1 MQQGPEADTNRV
13 LAGAEHWVR
22 LDGASSA
29 AQPSGERPGQL
40 DPAGE
45 GPLVMVAGWEDGH
58 PACAPFVAAD
68 GGEACR
74 GCPVALVAGVLRS
87 GRAAT
92 DRCPYGIRMLA
103 FPAPAG
109 SRDAVGVLR
118 LGTPESS
125 EADLPS
131 GRAILRAARRLRT
144 VDGLMAWQAEQRA
157 RGAERRRTAAAALAQ
172 MIATTEEFHRLWT
185 AADRDRVSVENSMS
199 RLDTLARETLR
210 ESEESRVGVA
220 HSLHDNAAQ
229 SMVSA
234 HRFLEAARASLA
246 GPRPEAAGR
255 HLDAAQERLLAAI
268 KEIRTVLNN
277 LVPPGL
283 EELGLAD
290 LVGKPRLEVIS
301 ALADLFAG
309 DGSSLEDAAARNA
322 LIEVLNEVLP
332 EGDITDLELD
342 AAGVVEII
350 SLHLALWIY
359 FLQDT
364 WIADRIA
371 KRAEPTEKERLDR
384 EIRSFLVNSVKLEL
398 EGRDVLAIQWRTEE
412 GRAEFEGIAARVF
425 RDLEAAVE

>member
-1 MQQGPEADTNRV
+1 MLAASAPAIRAGQG
-13 LAGAEHWVR
+13 LAGFGADVAE
-22 LDGASSA
+22 
-29 AQPSGERPGQL
+29 
-40 DPAGE
+40 
-45 GPLVMVAGWEDGH
+45 
-58 PACAPFVAAD
+58 
-68 GGEACR
+68 GG
-74 GCPVALVAGVLRS
+74 V
-87 GRAAT
+87 
-92 DRCPYGIRMLA
+92 
-103 FPAPAG
+103 
-109 SRDAVGVLR
+109 
-118 LGTPESS
+118 TP
-125 EADLPS
+125 
-131 GRAILRAARRLRT
+131 T
-144 VDGLMAWQAEQRA
+144 
-157 RGAERRRTAAAALAQ
+157 
-172 MIATTEEFHRLWT
+172 
-185 AADRDRVSVENSMS
+185 
-199 RLDTLARETLR
+199 
-210 ESEESRVGVA
+210 
-220 HSLHDNAAQ
+220 
-229 SMVSA
+229 
-234 HRFLEAARASLA
+234 
-246 GPRPEAAGR
+246 
-255 HLDAAQERLLAAI
+255 
-268 KEIRTVLNN
+268 
-277 LVPPGL
+277 L